1 MVVGL
6 LIAAAIVVVGYRTV
20 RRVGQRLLDA
30 VDPAIVD
37 RIAVVVGAVDGVV
50 TVTEVR
56 ARWAGHSL
64 LAQVRLQRRWEARL
78 RFPSSWAPFGKSFFW
93 RSGPRNSLEESRI
106 SGRWGTG
113 SRQARIP
120 SSAGWAGAGAG
131 SDLRSGGAQGVGGLA

>member
-56 ARWAGHSL
+56 ARWAGHL
-64 LAQVRLQRRWEARL
+64 LAQVRL
-78 RFPSSWAPFGKSFFW
+78 SVD
-93 RSGPRNSLEESRI
+93 
-106 SGRWGTG
+106 GRH
-113 SRQARIP
+113 
-120 SSAGWAGAGAG
+120 
-131 SDLRSGGAQGVGGLA
+131 V